1 MRSSLRTKPQQGKG
15 NSFYLFQCE
24 CISDRSATLGLLCSA
39 GQRITCS
46 QYSCLQKDPH
56 CTLYILFATLIRS
69 YWQRLEP
76 EHATDK
82 YTGIPVYRPDIDKLR
97 RKEITHNHV
106 WTFKGHQDKQR
117 NVNPNCLCPAQE
129 SGGRKCIW
137 DTWRCLRSMNYS
149 EGVWKR
155 VWNSLAGLGQ
165 HTSVAIQTFQ
175 GAKSKVWVDVA
186 HYSLNP
192 PLTANRGK

>member
-1 MRSSLRTKPQQGKG
+1 MYLR
-15 NSFYLFQCE
+15 YLAVLAVHE
-24 CISDRSATLGLLCSA
+24 
-39 GQRITCS
+39 
-46 QYSCLQKDPH
+46 LQ
-56 CTLYILFATLIRS
+56 
-69 YWQRLEP
+69 
-76 EHATDK
+76 
-82 YTGIPVYRPDIDKLR
+82 
-97 RKEITHNHV
+97 
-106 WTFKGHQDKQR
+106 
-117 NVNPNCLCPAQE
+117 
-129 SGGRKCIW
+129 
-137 DTWRCLRSMNYS
+137 SMS